1 MPSVI
6 EIGPSVLEKKV
17 IKLLQCIFVISLFSP
32 LGKGRDPLF
41 EKKTLIPFIQGSFVP
56 SLVEIGHVVLEK
68 KDFLISS
75 MYFSCFVVISP

>member
-32 LGKGRDPLF
+32 LGKGRDTLF
-41 EKKTLIPFIQGSFVP
+41 EKNFN
-56 SLVEIGHVVLEK
+56 SLHPRILCAKFG
-68 KDFLISS
+68 
-75 MYFSCFVVISP
+75 